1 MTAMV
6 LFSFLRSDVNLLRDC
21 FAPLR
26 CARNDTVILI
36 LVCFFSFHCFSFNA
50 TAQTSEKEL
59 FLVAQKA
66 FDDGFY
72 DVAIRYI
79 EEYLE
84 KYPQTQK
91 RIEAN
96 LLLGQCYFFK
106 TQYLKAFDIFQDLL
120 KYPEFK
126 DATLFW
132 LGETYLK
139 GSDYTQA
146 EKYYRQLIE
155 LYPDSLYTPQ
165 ALYSLGWTFYEQKKY
180 DPAAAQF
187 QQLIKQFPA
196 HTLSEDALFK
206 LGECSYNLKSYD
218 DAIHYFKKYVL
229 SYPKSTR
236 NDQVYFY
243 IGEAYYY
250 SEDFSPSL
258 EYYGKAA
265 EISPDPKLLVM
276 INVSRGWSALKLKN
290 YEQAQKFFNEAL
302 TLAQSKE
309 ILSDDIYLGQAS
321 LFTEMNDDPKALQA
335 YEQIIEKF
343 PKSSRLAEAHLG
355 KANMLYSLKD
365 YDKAI
370 AAYQTVI
377 DTFSNQEESKD
388 IVEKAHFGLA
398 WTYLKAGNIDRSI
411 KSFQDIMDQSQNK
424 VVKVSALTQIAD
436 AYQDAG
442 KLEKALE
449 VYDQILRNY
458 PDSLY
463 TDYVQYRQGVALLKM
478 EKIEAAT
485 LSFKSLK
492 ANFPQSKYLNEANY
506 YLGVAYFKK
515 GDWTAARDQIETFMK
530 DLPKTNEFAAEAE
543 YILALSIFNL
553 GDSKKAK
560 ELFERIITNYPNQS
574 AMRKDAEVGIAKC
587 FYNLGDSK
595 EAVKRFKI
603 IIYKYPKTEIAADAI
618 LWLADHYL
626 EVSDF
631 ENAVLYYQQFIN
643 DFPGSE
649 KISVAH
655 LALGQAYQAQ
665 GAYDKALNQLKLID
679 DPSHKELYAKAKLA
693 IADIFS
699 KELDPDN
706 AIVTYQNIAASCPDF
721 KRDAYVKIA
730 AIYKN
735 NQKYD
740 QAIEAYQNALNAEIG
755 LSEFQN
761 VQLQFDLAD
770 MYEQANKFDEA
781 SQAYLKIPYLYPKEI
796 SWSTK
801 AYLRLGRIFED
812 KGDWEN
818 ARTVYQK
825 VIDLGTD
832 EMKFAQERLEWI
844 KTNTPASSQ

>member
-1 MTAMV
+1 MRSM
-6 LFSFLRSDVNLLRDC
+6 LFKFQHKELRLRLI
-21 FAPLR
+21 F
-26 CARNDTVILI
+26 ILI
-36 LVCFFSFHCFSFNA
+36 CLLSFHCFSSNTF
-50 TAQTSEKEL
+50 AQSSEKEL

-79 EEYLE
+79 EDYLE

-106 TQYLKAFDIFQDLL
+106 AQYLKAYNIFQDLL
-120 KYPEFK
+120 KYSEFK

-139 GSDYTQA
+139 GSDYAQA
-146 EKYYRQLIE
+146 EKYYRQLIG
-155 LYPDSLYTPQ
+155 LFPDSLYAPP
-165 ALYSLGWTFYEQKKY
+165 AIYSLGWTFYEQKKY
-180 DPAAAQF
+180 EHAA
-187 QQLIKQFPA
+187 KQFEQFRQQSPA
-196 HTLSEDALFK
+196 HALSEDALFK
-206 LGECSYNLKSYD
+206 LGECSYHLKWYA
-218 DAIHYFKKYVL
+218 DAIPYFKKYVQT
-229 SYPKSTR
+229 YPKSTR

-243 IGEAYYY
+243 IGESYYY
-250 SEDFSPSL
+250 SEDFFSSL
-258 EYYGKAA
+258 EYYGKSAGV
-265 EISPDPKLLVM
+265 SRDPKLLVM
-276 INVSRGWSALKLKN
+276 VNVSRGWSALKLKN
-290 YEQAQKFFNEAL
+290 YEQSKKFFEDAL
-302 TLAQSKE
+302 TIAQSKG

-321 LFTEMNDDPKALQA
+321 LFTEMNDHEKALQA
-335 YEQIIEKF
+335 YEYMIKKF

-355 KANMLYSLKD
+355 KANILYSLKD
-365 YDKAI
+365 YDQAI

-377 DTFSNQEESKD
+377 DTFSSKEESKE

-398 WTYLKAGNIDRSI
+398 WTYLKAGDIDLSI

-436 AYQDAG
+436 AYQDTG
-442 KLEKALE
+442 KLEKAIE
-449 VYDQILRNY
+449 VYDQILRDY

-463 TDYVQYRQGVALLKM
+463 ADYVQYRQGAALLKT

-485 LSFKSLK
+485 LSLKSLK
-492 ANFPQSKYLNEANY
+492 ANFPESKYLHEANY

-515 GDWTAARDQIETFMK
+515 GDWTAARDQIGAFRK
-530 DLPKTNEFAAEAE
+530 GLPNTNEFSAEAD

-553 GDSKKAK
+553 GDFKKAMG
-560 ELFERIITNYPNQS
+560 LFEEIIINYPNES
-574 AMRKDAEVGIAKC
+574 VMIKDAQVGIAKC
-587 FYNLGDSK
+587 FYNLGDDK

-603 IIYKYPKTEIAADAI
+603 ILYKYPKTETAGDAI

-626 EVSDF
+626 EAADF
-631 ENAVLYYQQFIN
+631 ENAVLYYEQFLN

-649 KISVAH
+649 KISLAH
-655 LALGQAYQAQ
+655 LALGQAYEAQ
-665 GAYDKALNQLKLID
+665 GAYDKALNWLKLID
-679 DPSHKELYAKAKLA
+679 DPSNKELYARAKLLV
-693 IADIFS
+693 ADIFS

-706 AIVTYQNIAASCPDF
+706 AIVTYENIAASCPDF

-730 AIYKN
+730 AIHKN

-740 QAIEAYQNALNAEIG
+740 QALQAYQNALSSEMG

-761 VQLQFDLAD
+761 VQLQFDIAD
-770 MYEQANKFDEA
+770 IYELANKPDEA
-781 SQAYLKIPYLYPKEI
+781 TPAYLKIPYLYPKETT
-796 SWSTK
+796 WSTK

-818 ARTVYQK
+818 AQTVYQK

-844 KTNTPASSQ
+844 KSNAQTTSSQ